1 MLPPVSSVPNTAT
14 ATPAA
19 PAAARAGQAQE
30 DVSVVVTVSA
40 AGARAAA
47 SQDTAKV
54 ATGIVHATADLNSDG
69 TVSDQEQQT
78 EDAQLTL
85 KKALMEGGPNLEEA
99 LQAYQTIAS
108 MADAQR

>member
-1 MLPPVSSVPNTAT
+1 MVTSVSSAQNAP
-14 ATPAA
+14 PASA
-19 PAAARAGQAQE
+19 PAAAVPVRRARAE
-30 DVSVVVTVSA
+30 VASATVTVSP

-54 ATGIVHATADLNSDG
+54 ATGVVHVTADVNQDG
-69 TVSDQEQQT
+69 TVSDQEQKT

-85 KKALMEGGPNLEEA
+85 KKALMEGGPNLDEA

-108 MADAQR
+108 LADAQR

>member
-1 MLPPVSSVPNTAT
+1 MLPPVSSVPNTGT
-14 ATPAA
+14 A
-19 PAAARAGQAQE
+19 PAAAPAVVRSTEDRA
-30 DVSVVVTVSA
+30 VSVVVTVSA

-47 SQDTAKV
+47 SQDSAKI
-54 ATGIVHATADLNSDG
+54 ATGIVHATADVNRDG

-85 KKALMEGGPNLEEA
+85 KKALMEGGPDLEQA

-108 MADAQR
+108 MADVQR

>member
-1 MLPPVSSVPNTAT
+1 MVAPVTSTPNSTA
-14 ATPAA
+14 ASTPVA
-19 PAAARAGQAQE
+19 PAPARRAAVEAE
-30 DVSVVVTVSA
+30 SVVVTVSA

-47 SQDTAKV
+47 SQDSAKV
-54 ATGIVHATADLNSDG
+54 ATGVVHATADVNSDG

-85 KKALMEGGPNLEEA
+85 KKALMEGSADLEQA

>member
-1 MLPPVSSVPNTAT
+1 MLPPVSSVPSTA
-14 ATPAA
+14 AAAPVA
-19 PAAARAGQAQE
+19 PAAARPYEAR
-30 DVSVVVTVSA
+30 DVAVVVTVSA

-54 ATGIVHATADLNSDG
+54 ATGIVHATADLNRDG